1 MLRISLALAAAVA
14 VCAAGPAAQQAQ
26 VQDTT
31 PQPPAF
37 RTRVTM
43 VPIDVRVV
51 DARGNPITDLT
62 AGDFTILENGVPQP
76 IRHFSTVTLTAEDRT
91 PAQPAVHQLMGDG
104 DDDVFAPQNRRVF
117 LILLGRGRVIGPVKE
132 VEALIEFV
140 RDRLMPQDLVA
151 VQAYNRA
158 TAFTSHH
165 EETARLLEEFR
176 QRNPYIERDL
186 EDWFSGLRA
195 QHVDPTEIPPYTQ
208 ARIDDLFDSTPL
220 LASRTATT
228 GTMADAPRIR
238 EDIRR
243 TADEL
248 QRAEELAGR
257 DGGLPDSIATATA
270 ERLEFSL
277 DDYAQQQADLQ
288 QDVMGLFAGI
298 NYLRRLEG
306 EKHLVFVTSKGIS
319 LPRLEQNERLAA
331 VAANGRIALHMIYT
345 AGPSMGFSQTFAV
358 RDLRT
363 MTEMTGGQM
372 AAFRTGLRALDR
384 IDQTTR
390 FHYLLGYDSTD
401 ARLDGKFRN
410 VRVRVKRQGA
420 TVLHR
425 QGYFASA
432 QLVPMDRRAFLTAT
446 RMAAAGA
453 SDRDVTDIAVTVRE
467 SRVEGTGADRRLV
480 VQLHVHAPRMRL
492 AEEGGRHVGALNVAV
507 HVADSRRRPIGELHQ
522 TIDLRLAPET
532 VDRFLADGTPF
543 TSRVP
548 VTGQPVYLR
557 VVVYDYATDMLG
569 TATAKLK

>member
-1 MLRISLALAAAVA
+1 
-14 VCAAGPAAQQAQ
+14 
-26 VQDTT
+26 
-31 PQPPAF
+31 
-37 RTRVTM
+37 
-43 VPIDVRVV
+43 
-51 DARGNPITDLT
+51 
-62 AGDFTILENGVPQP
+62 
-76 IRHFSTVTLTAEDRT
+76 
-91 PAQPAVHQLMGDG
+91 
-104 DDDVFAPQNRRVF
+104 
-117 LILLGRGRVIGPVKE
+117 VKE
-132 VEALIEFV
+132 VEGLIEFV

-176 QRNPYIERDL
+176 QRNPFIERDL
-186 EDWFSGLRA
+186 GNWFSGLRA
-195 QHVDPTEIPPYTQ
+195 LHVDPTEIPPYIQ

-257 DGGLPDSIATATA
+257 EGGLPDSIATATA
-270 ERLEFSL
+270 ERLALSL
-277 DDYAQQQADLQ
+277 DDYAQQQADLS

-306 EKHLVFVTSKGIS
+306 EEHLVFVTSKGIS

-331 VAANGRIALHMIYT
+331 VAADGRIALHMIYT
-345 AGPSMGFSQTFAV
+345 GGQTFAV

-410 VRVRVKRQGA
+410 VRVRVNRRGA

-453 SDRDVTDIAVTVRE
+453 SDRDVTDIAVTVGD

-507 HVADSRRRPIGELHQ
+507 HVADSRQRPIGELHQ

-532 VDRFLADGTPF
+532 VDRFLADGTPL

-548 VTGQPVYLR
+548 VTGDPVYLR

-569 TATAKLK
+569 TATTKLRWRLGLF